1 MKFPLATMRSYNMI
15 GHSKFCV
22 TLLGGFII
30 FHDPL
35 ATNQLAGILMAVAGV
50 TMYTILKV
58 RGMNAQLKT
67 VVSPK
72 QSV

>member
-1 MKFPLATMRSYNMI
+1 MKFSLATMVSYNMI

-30 FHDPL
+30 FRDPL

-58 RGMNAQLKT
+58 RDMNAQLKT
-67 VVSPK
+67 VVPTK

>member
-1 MKFPLATMRSYNMI
+1 MKFSLAAMVSYNMI

-50 TMYTILKV
+50 TVYTILKV
-58 RGMNAQLKT
+58 RDMNAQLKT
-67 VVSPK
+67 VVPTK
-72 QSV
+72 QNV